1 VAKKKGFHVVVEGID
16 DLYAACRKLKGD
28 ARNEALNA
36 VRASAR
42 AVKSE
47 MLKRVPVNTGHLKS
61 VITSRSDKHNII
73 ADVGPRSGNKA
84 HYGYW
89 QEFGTSKM
97 EHSLSHVP
105 PRIRRGRN
113 SLSDCVRR
121 IKKALPK

>member
-1 VAKKKGFHVVVEGID
+1 MAKKKGFHVVVEGID

-97 EHSLSHVP
+97 KAQPFARPAADKEREKFPQRL
-105 PRIRRGRN
+105 RKALKR
-113 SLSDCVRR
+113 
-121 IKKALPK
+121 ALPK